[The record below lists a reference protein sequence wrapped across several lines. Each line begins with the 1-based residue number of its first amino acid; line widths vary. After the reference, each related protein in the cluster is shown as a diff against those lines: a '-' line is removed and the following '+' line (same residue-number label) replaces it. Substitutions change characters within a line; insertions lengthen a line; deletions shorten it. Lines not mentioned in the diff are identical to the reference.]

1 MKALVCQSLES
12 GTLSWQIVADP
23 DFGKDE
29 LLIAVKESSIN
40 FADTLLV
47 RGNYQIR
54 LTPPF
59 VPGMEVAGEVIAVG
73 ADVSGFAPGDRVA
86 AVLPEFGGFA
96 EQVAVS
102 ARSVFKL
109 PKNLPLDV
117 AACIPS
123 VVATAHYGLV
133 HRAALITGETVLVL
147 GATGGVGMASIG
159 LGKKLGAKVIA
170 VVSSDEKGLVASQL
184 GADHVINYSQLE
196 LKQTVKDITGGAGV
210 DIIVDPVGGELT
222 KQALR
227 AIAWDGRHLVV
238 GFAAGNIPAI
248 ATNILLL
255 KSATMMGVN
264 FGGFSAKFDGP
275 AKQICDHV
283 IALLAGD
290 HSLWP
295 LISRRVPMSTFGSD
309 LSSSP
314 QSSLGKIVLSL

>member
-12 GTLSWQIVADP
+12 GALSWQTVTDP
-23 DFGKDE
+23 DFDKGE
-29 LLIAVKESSIN
+29 LLIAVKASSIN

-47 RGNYQIR
+47 RGHYQIR

-73 ADVSGFAPGDRVA
+73 ADVSGFASGDRVA

-102 ARSVFKL
+102 ANSVFKL
-109 PKNLPLDV
+109 PENLPLEV

-123 VVATAHYGLV
+123 VVATAYYGLV
-133 HRAALITGETVLVL
+133 HRAALVAGETVLVL
-147 GATGGVGMASIG
+147 GASGGVGMASIS
-159 LGKKLGAKVIA
+159 LAKKFGAKVIA
-170 VVSSDEKGLVASQL
+170 AVSGDEKGFTATQL
-184 GADHVINYSQLE
+184 GADHVINYSQGE
-196 LKQTVKDITGGAGV
+196 LKQTVKDITNGAGV
-210 DIIVDPVGGELT
+210 NIIVDPVGGELT
-222 KQALR
+222 QQALR

-238 GFAAGNIPAI
+238 GFAAGDIPEI

-264 FGGFSAKFDGP
+264 FGGFSSKFDGP

-283 IALLAGD
+283 VALLAGD

-295 LISRRVPMSTFGSD
+295 LISRRLPMSTFGSD

-314 QSSLGKIVLSL
+314 QSRPGKIVLSL